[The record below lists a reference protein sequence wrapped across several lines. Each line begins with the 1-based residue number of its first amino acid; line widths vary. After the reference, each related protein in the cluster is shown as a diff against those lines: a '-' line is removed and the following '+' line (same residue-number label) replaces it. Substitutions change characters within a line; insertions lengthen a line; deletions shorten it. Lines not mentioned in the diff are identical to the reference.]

1 MNSGSRARRVALACA
16 FAGVALL
23 QACATTM
30 NTSRY
35 AAQRDRATNRSMV
48 SNYDAFGQP
57 ITQHR
62 TVNRTMTVVHERGGV
77 LDFRY
82 Y

>member
-1 MNSGSRARRVALACA
+1 MNSRSKARLVALACA
-16 FAGVALL
+16 LAGSSLL
-23 QACATTM
+23 QACAATM
-30 NTSRY
+30 NTGQY
-35 AAQRDRATNRSMV
+35 VVQRDRATNRSMV

-62 TVNRTMTVVHERGGV
+62 TVNRTMSVVHENGGV